1 MSELGHPSWGP
12 ELGPEHYRKT
22 QFTRVRRVRARALG
36 RPPHNETMLRRSLPL
51 VGRAARAGPL
61 GPVRLPRPNTCP
73 RRLMGGGGSNHA
85 PGVEPHF
92 HISPWHKHG
101 VRPAPRVA
109 VGERALARFR
119 GRAKSPSRP
128 RITRASRPLSTA
140 RAPAPLDAQGTFY
153 MTLMFL
159 WVFYRAKED
168 GAVMLGLIHP
178 WDAHGGHGHGDHGHD
193 DEEHEEDEEEE
204 E

>member
-1 MSELGHPSWGP
+1 MAQARGAS
-12 ELGPEHYRKT
+12 
-22 QFTRVRRVRARALG
+22 RAACRG
-36 RPPHNETMLRRSLPL
+36 RGARPRSLP
-51 VGRAARAGPL
+51 
-61 GPVRLPRPNTCP
+61 RPSEKS
-73 RRLMGGGGSNHA
+73 L
-85 PGVEPHF
+85 
-92 HISPWHKHG
+92 SPAHHT
-101 VRPAPRVA
+101 RVA
-109 VGERALARFR
+109 
-119 GRAKSPSRP
+119 
-128 RITRASRPLSTA
+128 LSTA

>member
-1 MSELGHPSWGP
+1 MSRSGSAPSLASAA
-12 ELGPEHYRKT
+12 ERK
-22 QFTRVRRVRARALG
+22 VPLARAS
-36 RPPHNETMLRRSLPL
+36 HARR
-51 VGRAARAGPL
+51 A
-61 GPVRLPRPNTCP
+61 
-73 RRLMGGGGSNHA
+73 
-85 PGVEPHF
+85 
-92 HISPWHKHG
+92 
-101 VRPAPRVA
+101 
-109 VGERALARFR
+109 
-119 GRAKSPSRP
+119 
-128 RITRASRPLSTA
+128 LSTA

>member
-1 MSELGHPSWGP
+1 
-12 ELGPEHYRKT
+12 
-22 QFTRVRRVRARALG
+22 
-36 RPPHNETMLRRSLPL
+36 MLRRSLPL

-61 GPVRLPRPNTCP
+61 GPARLPRPNTCP

-92 HISPWHKHG
+92 HINPWHKHG
-101 VRPAPRVA
+101 VRRSARSSFVSHCLAPHVTRGVA
-109 VGERALARFR
+109 VGGVRPSLASATETKKALVRA
-119 GRAKSPSRP
+119 
-128 RITRASRPLSTA
+128 ITHASR
-140 RAPAPLDAQGTFY
+140 PLDAQGTFY

-193 DEEHEEDEEEE
+193 DEEEEEE
-204 E
+204 